1 MSVDHIIPDNR
12 LDIRLNGIVIV
23 TIIHIIRK
31 DNQVFLRKHDR
42 LEFLVVLINIHFIL
56 TVKLPFLV
64 DILGHIKI
72 SLI

>member
-1 MSVDHIIPDNR
+1 MSVDHRIPDNR

-31 DNQVFLRKHDR
+31 DDQVFLRKHDR
-42 LEFLVVLINIHFIL
+42 LEFLIVLINIHFIL
-56 TVKLPFLV
+56 TVKLPFFV